1 MDACVQFN
9 WPEGIEIYE
18 RERESTFVN
27 RYVAQA
33 ALAEKIG
40 AVNTQTVSTDR
51 GIFKEFSILQM
62 ETMWSKNLDTLNT
75 DWQILQQ
82 KITKLRLDTRRK
94 RERERERDH

>member
-1 MDACVQFN
+1 MNACVQFN
-9 WPEGIEIYE
+9 WPEGIEIY
-18 RERESTFVN
+18 ERESTFVN

-94 RERERERDH
+94 RERERPLE